1 MKLGILM
8 SGQGAQKVGM
18 GADLYE
24 QVPAYKE
31 TIDEASKVLGYDIMS
46 TIVNDEDNVKQ
57 TQYTQPAILAMS
69 TAIYRSLADVMPKP
83 QATLGLSLGEYS
95 ALVAADVLDFDQA
108 MRIIKDRGA
117 YMQKAGDENPGKMV
131 AVMTD
136 DQDLVV
142 KTVETLQADGKRVYP
157 ANYNTFNQLVIGG
170 VEADVNEAMKA
181 LTDAG
186 VARMVEL
193 PVSGPFHTPLMSSA
207 AEKLTDR
214 LADEEFASMAF
225 DVYSNTTGQK
235 FTDIKATLLDQIV
248 SPTYFAQALQ
258 AMVDDGVDTLIEFGP
273 SDTLYKFAR
282 KIVGKDVKRY
292 KVTNFKTY
300 QEVREMLA
308 ATE

>member
-31 TIDEASKVLGYDIMS
+31 TIDEASQVLGYDIMS
-46 TIVNDEDNVKQ
+46 TIVNDEENVKQ
-57 TQYTQPAILAMS
+57 TKFTQPAILAMS
-69 TAIYRSLADVMPKP
+69 TGIYRALADVMPAP

-95 ALVAADVLDFDQA
+95 ALVAADVLTFDQA

-117 YMQKAGDENPGKMV
+117 YMQQAGDDNPGKMV
-131 AVMTD
+131 AVMTE
-136 DQDLVV
+136 DQDLVIATIN
-142 KTVETLQADGKRVYP
+142 KLQAAGKRVYP

-170 VEADVNEAMKA
+170 VGADVDAAIAA

-186 VARMVEL
+186 IERLVEL
-193 PVSGPFHTPLMSSA
+193 PVSGPFHTPLMQSA
-207 AEKLTDR
+207 ADQLTTR
-214 LADEEFASMAF
+214 LADEPFSSMSF
-225 DVYSNTTGQK
+225 DVYSNTTGKK
-235 FTDIKATLLDQIV
+235 FSDVKTTLLDQIV

-282 KIVGKDVKRY
+282 KIVGKDIKRY

-308 ATE
+308 AE